1 MLEIRMSASILKRLP
16 LDMFWPTFDPFLF
29 CAFHNDK
36 YPKANGD
43 MGPAESLV
51 GRALGQDFAGM
62 DGWRMYH
69 GKKVPGFPAHPHR
82 GFETITIVNEG
93 LVDHADSMGA
103 SGRYG
108 EGDTQWM
115 TAGEGIQHSE
125 MFPLL
130 NENDANPLELFQ
142 IWLNLP
148 SKNKMVPPH
157 FTMLWNEDTPV
168 VKALDS
174 NGNEIAIKV
183 VAGSLK
189 GIAPA
194 PCPPNSWAA
203 DDKNHVAIW
212 LIDLPEN
219 AEWTLPAAASN
230 LNRTLYFFEGDSI
243 ELDGVEGSVNEAFV
257 LKSDVAVVM
266 KNLGKVARFLMLQGR
281 PIAEHVE
288 QHGPFVMNTRAELQ
302 QAFNDYQRTQ
312 FGGWPWPRH
321 DQVHDKSKERFA
333 KYADEQAN

>member
-1 MLEIRMSASILKRLP
+1 MSDFILKRLP

-36 YPKANGD
+36 YPKGD
-43 MGPAESLV
+43 ENMGPVASLV
-51 GRALGQDFAGM
+51 GRMLGQDFVGM

-69 GKKVPGFPAHPHR
+69 GKKIPGFPAHPHR
-82 GFETITIVNEG
+82 GFETVTIVNKG

-130 NENDANPLELFQ
+130 NEEDNNPLELFQ

-157 FTMLWNEDTPV
+157 FTMLWNEDTPI
-168 VKALDS
+168 VKALDDKD
-174 NGNEIAIKV
+174 NETAIKV
-183 VAGSLK
+183 VAGTLDDVT
-189 GIAPA
+189 AA

-203 DDKNHVAIW
+203 ENDSHVAIW
-212 LIDLPEN
+212 IIDLPEGGQWN
-219 AEWTLPAAASN
+219 LPAAVSG
-230 LNRTLYFFEGDSI
+230 LNRSLYFFEGEKV
-243 ELDGVEGSVNEAFV
+243 ELNGVEGLINEAFV
-257 LKSDVAVVM
+257 LKSDVSVTI
-266 KNLGKVARFLMLQGR
+266 KNLGKPARFLMLQGR
-281 PIAEHVE
+281 PIGEHVE
-288 QHGPFVMNTRAELQ
+288 QHGPFVMNTKAELQ
-302 QAFNDYQRTQ
+302 QAFNDYQVTK

-321 DQVHDKSKERFA
+321 DQVHDKFVGRFE
-333 KYADEQAN
+333 KYADGLEK

>member
-1 MLEIRMSASILKRLP
+1 MSTAILKRLS

-29 CAFHNDK
+29 CAFHDDN
-36 YPKANGD
+36 YPKANVS
-43 MGPAESLV
+43 MGPAASLA
-51 GRALGQDFAGM
+51 GRPLGQDFSRI
-62 DGWRMYH
+62 DNWSMYH
-69 GKKVPGFPAHPHR
+69 GKTIPGFPAHPHR
-82 GFETITIVNEG
+82 GFETVTIVNKG

-115 TAGEGIQHSE
+115 TAGEGVQHSE

-130 NENDANPLELFQ
+130 NEEGGNPLELFQ

-168 VKALDS
+168 LKQADGKGREVS
-174 NGNEIAIKV
+174 IKV
-183 VAGSLK
+183 VAGALEAVS
-189 GIAPA
+189 PA

-203 DDKNHVAIW
+203 DANNHVAIW

-219 AEWTLPAAASN
+219 AQWTLPAGSEN
-230 LNRTLYFFEGDSI
+230 LSRTLYFFEGERV
-243 ELDGVEGSVNEAFV
+243 ELDGAKASVNEAFM
-257 LKSDVAVVM
+257 LKSDASIVM
-266 KNLGKVARFLMLQGR
+266 QNLGKPARFLVLQGR
-281 PIAEHVE
+281 PIGESVE

-302 QAFNDYQRTQ
+302 QAFSDYQRTQ

-321 DQVHDKSKERFA
+321 DQVHDRSKDRFA
-333 KYADEQAN
+333 EYADQQKG